1 MTRAFRPCTVYLV
14 NKLTTSELL
23 HKLMIEAVRHADIIT
38 DLNKYTE
45 FVSFQVAVMDVAKI
59 TDFLIWN
66 TSNHA
71 LEEPTGN

>member
-1 MTRAFRPCTVYLV
+1 
-14 NKLTTSELL
+14 
-23 HKLMIEAVRHADIIT
+23 MIEAVRHADIIT

-45 FVSFQVAVMDVAKI
+45 FVSFQVAVVDVAKI

-71 LEEPTGN
+71 LEEPTGH

>member
-1 MTRAFRPCTVYLV
+1 
-14 NKLTTSELL
+14 
-23 HKLMIEAVRHADIIT
+23 MIQAVRHADIIT

-71 LEEPTGN
+71 LEEPTGNWLLTEMSALLWWAVVL